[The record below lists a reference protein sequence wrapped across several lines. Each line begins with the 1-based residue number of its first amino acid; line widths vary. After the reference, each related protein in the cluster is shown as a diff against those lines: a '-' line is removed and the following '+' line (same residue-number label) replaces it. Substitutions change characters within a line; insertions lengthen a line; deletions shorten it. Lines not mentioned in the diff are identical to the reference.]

1 MEKPLYKDVGFHLCV
16 IAGLVVM
23 FGAPRYFD
31 VFEVYTYISYV
42 VLAIYALSLAYI
54 WGFGGILS
62 FGQSAFFGLG
72 GYTFA
77 VASINMGSTG
87 FPFLLAFLIPAL
99 FGAAVG
105 YFMFYGRLSDVYMG
119 VVTLVVALILFKL
132 INHTAGPE
140 YSIGAA
146 RLGGFNGIPSIPTL
160 ALPGIYGGV
169 ELLDPSQMFTVFMGI
184 LLIVYIGLRILLAS
198 DFGRVSVSVR
208 ENEMRSSLLGYDVRR
223 HKVIVFALGA
233 GIAGMAG
240 AMWATYQTFIDPNA
254 FSLERSAQA
263 LIWVMAGGVGTLI
276 GPILGAVGLQW
287 LSITLGE
294 MQLINN
300 LVLLGT
306 ILIFL
311 VLVLPK
317 GIVPSLRMWALD
329 LFTVMRRQRDGL
341 DPRTGEAPPP
351 ASSRQPAE

>member
-1 MEKPLYKDVGFHLCV
+1 MEKPLYKDLGFHVCV
-16 IAGLVVM
+16 AGGLLVM
-23 FGAPRYFD
+23 FGVPVYFD

-62 FGQSAFFGLG
+62 FGQAAFFGLG

-77 VASINMGSTG
+77 VASINMGTTAG
-87 FPFLLAFLIPAL
+87 PFALAFLIPAL
-99 FGAAVG
+99 FGAGVG

-140 YSIGAA
+140 YAIGKA

-160 ALPGIYGGV
+160 ALPGVFGGR
-169 ELLDPSQMFTVFMGI
+169 ELLDPSEMFKVFMGI
-184 LLIVYIGLRILLAS
+184 LLIVYVGLKILISS
-198 DFGRVSVSVR
+198 DFGRVSVSIR

-223 HKVIVFALGA
+223 HKVIVFALGS

-287 LSITLGE
+287 LSLTLGAS
-294 MQLINN
+294 QAIQINN
-300 LVLLGT
+300 LVVLGS
-306 ILIFL
+306 ILIVL

-317 GIVPSLRMWALD
+317 GVVPSFRMWALD
-329 LFTVMRRQRDGL
+329 LFTVMRRQREGL
-341 DPRTGEAPPP
+341 DPKTG
-351 ASSRQPAE
+351 ASAVERQPAE

>member
-1 MEKPLYKDVGFHLCV
+1 MEKPLWKDIGFHICV

-23 FGAPRYFD
+23 FGVPIW
-31 VFEVYTYISYV
+31 FEIFAVYTYISYV
-42 VLAIYALSLAYI
+42 VLAVYALSLAYI
-54 WGFGGILS
+54 WGLGGILS
-62 FGQSAFFGLG
+62 FGQAAFFGLG

-77 VASINMGSTG
+77 VASINLGTTAG
-87 FPFLLAFLIPAL
+87 PFALAFLLPAA
-99 FGAAVG
+99 FGAGLG

-132 INHTAGPE
+132 INHTSGPE
-140 YSIGAA
+140 YVIGKA

-160 ALPGIYGGV
+160 SLPGVYGGR
-169 ELLDPSQMFTVFMGI
+169 ELLDPSEMFRVFMGI
-184 LLIVYIGLRILLAS
+184 LLIVYIGLKALIAS
-198 DFGRVSVSVR
+198 DFGRVSVSIR

-233 GIAGMAG
+233 GIAGLAG

-263 LIWVMAGGVGTLI
+263 LIWAMAGGVGTLI

-287 LSITLGE
+287 LSLTLGE

-300 LVLLGT
+300 QVLLGS
-306 ILIFL
+306 ILIAL

-317 GIVPSLRMWALD
+317 GVVPSFRMWALD
-329 LFTVMRRQRDGL
+329 LFTIMRRQREGL
-341 DPRTGEAPPP
+341 DPKTG
-351 ASSRQPAE
+351 ASAVERQPAE